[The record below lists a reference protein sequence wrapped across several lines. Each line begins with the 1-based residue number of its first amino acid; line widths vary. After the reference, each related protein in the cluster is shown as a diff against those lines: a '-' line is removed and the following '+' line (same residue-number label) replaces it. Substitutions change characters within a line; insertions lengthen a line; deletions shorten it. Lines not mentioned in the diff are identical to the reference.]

1 MILSDLQ
8 PDAPNKA
15 PSVKNGQAEA
25 FIEDAVAA
33 VDETNGEDYHNIKL
47 NKKFKSGHT
56 VSKRASAKK
65 ERKLVNITVNLPTS
79 TLIHPRSVFEGFVA
93 PAPLTTE
100 KEAIECLLKADPT
113 QQDGGFIEL
122 ELQTFSCYIHHRN
135 STIPFEMRS
144 LHMHACKSGE
154 QHFYFDG
161 ILKAGSIQR
170 YVHKVIFEEIPLGN
184 YGKEHHT
191 VDDQLWIRS
200 KLNEDRPIYYK
211 LKKPSIE
218 YARFH
223 NAFLWVADLAKHVV
237 DFCES
242 FIENQ
247 RNVSIH
253 HFKKNFAIWLKRTHS
268 KSPAFLKWYKQR
280 GSDDF
285 RQSLVAN
292 YLFIR
297 KEVLSML
304 GPRDFDRLLIF
315 KEMGMPFR
323 MYKRIGLD
331 PEKAKKHDTVPFTIV
346 TPYIYKCF
354 SHMGMDRLLKAVEP
368 LVSTE
373 EAIKLSWPSDRSKDL
388 RFIRN
393 PSSSGD
399 RNAMVESIE
408 PGHLISTPPDERGTG
423 TQWCT
428 ERPGKRWFGL
438 VQKIHK
444 TKNGSRRFDV
454 TWLYQPDDTPCCTAK
469 YPWENEL
476 FLSNHCTCS
485 QGVTAKVD
493 EDEVLN
499 VHSVEWFGT
508 PNTKA
513 EFFVRQTYTTEERRF
528 VTLQMNHLQCS
539 HDQKSKPKY
548 DIGDTVLVL
557 TPDHGIEKLQVF
569 ELLEYTD
576 DDRTVR
582 LRRLRRRR
590 EFDSKCAPNELVYT
604 EEKTFSL
611 AERINTRCIVRFYAP
626 EEPKPAPYN
635 RSGAG
640 NAFYIAHRL
649 HNDGT
654 VQALGRKDRPKL
666 RQGFD
671 SLKREKKLRSLDLF
685 CGCGNFGR
693 GVEDGGAVA
702 AKWAND
708 IKSVAIHTYMANT
721 DPRSCHPF
729 LGSIDDLL
737 HQSMQGK
744 FSESVPRPGEV
755 DVILGGSPCQGF
767 SILTQEKTT
776 TQQHKNRSLIAS
788 FAACVDYWRPPWGI
802 LENVV
807 TIVKNS
813 MKRRDT
819 EDFFSQLIC
828 SLIGMGYQAQIILG
842 DAWSH
847 GQPQRRVR
855 VFLTFAA
862 PGVRLPQPPYPSHS
876 TPDYISTRGL
886 GKMTND
892 EAYVERILDQP
903 TAFEFVSASEA
914 TADLPDIYDG
924 KTETCL
930 SHPDHRPSIPMPSGN
945 LNGGENGER
954 GKSRRTQFLNIP
966 ITPYGVNFATAY
978 YTPRTPGG
986 EPDMFEHERDAFPSR
1001 RSARCQ
1007 PTSNGWGRAHPRQL
1021 FHTIT
1026 TVCHPTDARIGG
1038 RYSHWEQPRNLSIME
1053 VRRAQGIP
1061 DGEVLLGTMR
1071 EQWAMVG
1078 NGVARG
1084 ISMALGLSLREA
1096 WLGTLYEEGE
1106 GQGDKLADGS
1116 VAEQQSTSSLDIPWS
1131 VEDDGDNDD
1140 DDSARKVMNDHEQD
1154 DKVCNHLSPSFPTTT
1169 APSRTV
1175 TPSSESGLRYYYS
1188 STTPA
1193 TSLAETHSDE
1203 SSSSMIGNKRSLSKM
1218 LAEGLVSATTG
1229 IKKQKMVMT
1238 EQNAQNA
1245 PASAGPMSAAAAAE
1259 RGEEEEE
1266 EEEEEPFVERNCGI
1280 VLLKGESTAPEV
1292 ENGVTTETALE
1303 KEDVALLEG
1312 SRHAGLEDGQ
1322 LVLVDKEE
1330 ENDLVPLPPGPPS
1343 DDLPLTVN
1351 GFTVVRFSSEDLMDE
1366 EYIT

>member
-1 MILSDLQ
+1 MIPSNLQ
-8 PDAPNKA
+8 PDAQDKA
-15 PSVKNGQAEA
+15 PSVNGQPEA
-25 FIEDAVAA
+25 FIEDEVAAAA
-33 VDETNGEDYHNIKL
+33 VDEAEEGKDYHDN
-47 NKKFKSGHT
+47 NFKETKSCYT
-56 VSKRASAKK
+56 TFKRASAKK
-65 ERKLVNITVNLPTS
+65 ERKLVNVTVNLPTS

-93 PAPLTTE
+93 PAALATE
-100 KEAIECLLKADPT
+100 KEAIDSLLNSDPT
-113 QQDGGFIEL
+113 QQDGDFIEF
-122 ELQTFSCYIHHRN
+122 ELDNFACYIHNKN
-135 STIPFEMRS
+135 STVPFEMRS

-161 ILKAGSIQR
+161 ILKVGATSH

-184 YGKEHHT
+184 YGKEHPT

-211 LKKPSIE
+211 LKKPAIE

-237 DFCES
+237 DFCERL
-242 FIENQ
+242 IENQ

-253 HFKKNFAIWLKRTHS
+253 HFKKDFAIWLKRTHS
-268 KSPAFLKWYKQR
+268 KNPVFWKWYKQR

-304 GPRDFDRLLIF
+304 GPREFDRLLIF

-323 MYKRIGLD
+323 MYKRIGPD
-331 PEKAKKHDTVPFTIV
+331 PAKAKKHDMVPFTIV

-354 SHMGMDRLLKAVEP
+354 SHMGLDRLLKAVEP

-373 EAIKLSWPSDRSKDL
+373 EAIKLSWPRDVSQDL
-388 RFIRN
+388 RFTRN
-393 PSSSGD
+393 PPLFKD
-399 RNAMVESIE
+399 RKAMVESIQ

-423 TQWCT
+423 TQWRT
-428 ERPGKRWFGL
+428 ERPDKKWFGL

-444 TKNGSRRFDV
+444 IKTGARRFDV
-454 TWLYQPDDTPCCTAK
+454 TWLYQPDDSPCCAAK

-485 QGVTAKVD
+485 QGVAAKVD

-508 PNTKA
+508 PDTKA
-513 EFFVRQTYTTEERRF
+513 DFFVRQTYTTEERRF
-528 VTLQMNHLQCS
+528 VTLQMQHLQCH
-539 HDQKSKPKY
+539 HDRKAKPKY
-548 DIGDTVLVL
+548 NTGDTVLVR
-557 TPDHGIEKLQVF
+557 TPGNGIEKLQVF

-576 DDRTVR
+576 GDRSVR

-590 EFDSKCAPNELVYT
+590 EFDSNCAPNELIYT
-604 EEKTFSL
+604 EQETTSL
-611 AERINTRCIVRFYAP
+611 AKRITTRCIVRFYAP
-626 EEPKPAPYN
+626 EESIPAPYN
-635 RSGAG
+635 RGGAG
-640 NAFYIAHRL
+640 NAFYITHRL
-649 HNDGT
+649 LDDRTIQLIGKT
-654 VQALGRKDRPKL
+654 DRPKL
-666 RQGFD
+666 RQGFNP
-671 SLKREKKLRSLDLF
+671 LKREKKLRSLDLF

-744 FSESVPRPGEV
+744 FSDAVPRPGEV

-767 SILTQEKTT
+767 SNLTQEKTSV
-776 TQQHKNRSLIAS
+776 QQHKNRSLIAS
-788 FAACVDYWRPPWGI
+788 FAACIDYWRPPWGI

-828 SLIGMGYQAQIILG
+828 ALIGMGYQAQIILG

-855 VFLTFAA
+855 VFLSFAA
-862 PGVRLPQPPYPSHS
+862 PGVQLPQPPYPSHS
-876 TPDYISTRGL
+876 TPDYISTRSL
-886 GKMTND
+886 GKMTNG

-903 TAFEFVSASEA
+903 TAFKFVSASEG

-930 SHPDHRPSIPMPSGN
+930 SHPDHRPSIPMPSGD

-954 GKSRRTQFLNIP
+954 GKNRRTQFLNIP

-978 YTPRTPGG
+978 YTPRTPEG
-986 EPDMFEHERDAFPSR
+986 EPDMFEHERDAFLSR

-1061 DGEVLLGTMR
+1061 DGEVLLGTPG

-1096 WLGTLYEEGE
+1096 WLGTLYEE
-1106 GQGDKLADGS
+1106 DGS
-1116 VAEQQSTSSLDIPWS
+1116 QRETLAVAEQESSNSLEIPWS
-1131 VEDDGDNDD
+1131 LDEYDDGDDD
-1140 DDSARKVMNDHEQD
+1140 REGQVPNGHEED
-1154 DKVCNHLSPSFPTTT
+1154 DKVCNLLSPSFPATTV
-1169 APSRTV
+1169 PSRTA
-1175 TPSSESGLRYYYS
+1175 TPSSESGLRFY

-1203 SSSSMIGNKRSLSKM
+1203 SSSSTIGNKRSLSKM
-1218 LAEGLVSATTG
+1218 LAEGLVSAAATG
-1229 IKKQKMVMT
+1229 FKKQKMLMA

-1245 PASAGPMSAAAAAE
+1245 PASAAE
-1259 RGEEEEE
+1259 D
-1266 EEEEEPFVERNCGI
+1266 PFVEEEAGGI
-1280 VLLKGESTAPEV
+1280 VLLEDGPVAPEV
-1292 ENGVTTETALE
+1292 ENGVTESILE
-1303 KEDVALLEG
+1303 EEEVALLEG
-1312 SRHAGLEDGQ
+1312 IRPAGLEEGQ
-1322 LVLVDKEE
+1322 LVLVVDEE
-1330 ENDLVPLPPGPPS
+1330 KDVGPPPDPLS
-1343 DDLPLTVN
+1343 DDLPRTVN
-1351 GFTVVRFSSEDLMDE
+1351 GFTVVRMSSEELMDK
-1366 EYIT
+1366 